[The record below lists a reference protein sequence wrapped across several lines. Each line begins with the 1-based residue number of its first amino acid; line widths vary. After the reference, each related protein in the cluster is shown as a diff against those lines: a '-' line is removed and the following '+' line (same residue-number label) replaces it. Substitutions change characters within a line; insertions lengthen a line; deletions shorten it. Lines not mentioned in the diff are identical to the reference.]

1 VTCQEVIDEYE
12 RIQRWQRREKRLR
25 PVLLRWSPV
34 LYIASATVAA
44 VTGWWPLYWLCVVLT
59 ATATIGDI
67 WLCHHLDRSREQF
80 AIDYMEH
87 MAGHAVDLQDEWI
100 EHRLLAAV
108 KRSKA
113 HPLPN

>member
-1 VTCQEVIDEYE
+1 MTCQEVIEE
-12 RIQRWQRREKRLR
+12 HQRIQRWQFHEKTLRL
-25 PVLLRWSPV
+25 VLRWSPLIYLTSCV
-34 LYIASATVAA
+34 LAA
-44 VTGWWPLYWLCVVLT
+44 LSGWWPLYWLCVAMVAVVTL
-59 ATATIGDI
+59 ADM
-67 WLCHHLDRSREQF
+67 WLVHHLEGARERF

-108 KRSKA
+108 KRGKA